1 MPDGDKARRV
11 KNAVGMIGK
20 RNSKE
25 ARSDC
30 APWEKTHREEI
41 VNCTKAKDVL
51 TLKGQ
56 LLSVSQL
63 RAIKYEYCI
72 SK

>member
-1 MPDGDKARRV
+1 MPDDDKSHKIR
-11 KNAVGMIGK
+11 NAVGMTGK
-20 RNSKE
+20 RNSRE
-25 ARSDC
+25 ARSNC
-30 APWEKTHREEI
+30 APWEKTHREESM
-41 VNCTKAKDVL
+41 NCIKAKDVL